1 MALVCLVGQAPA
13 LAQTSDEAA
22 IKETVQ
28 RGLDAYQRKDVD
40 AMFSLF
46 SSKLPFVAAFK
57 WDVQNDLATLDK
69 IEIKDVTFRTL
80 LVKGDAATL
89 SLAFD
94 LLALN
99 KGTGEP
105 DKVSG
110 RKFHTYQ
117 LVKENGVW
125 KLSSFSDDEE
135 RLALELAAART
146 DEERNS
152 LIAAAGPLVNAGLA
166 NQLVGRGDNLI
177 DKGNY
182 ATASTV
188 FRLAEKIAGEV
199 NDRMA
204 MSASLYGLGHIS
216 LVLGNQAQAADYFA
230 RCLAGIEAL
239 ANKSV
244 LAFALSRIGWDYSD
258 RGDYIRAMDCY
269 EKCM

>member
-1 MALVCLVGQAPA
+1 MAVHEGCAMPIVSRFRLSLTVAVTLACLVGGVS

-28 RGLDAYQRKDVD
+28 KGLDAYQRKDVD

-94 LLALN
+94 LFALN

-117 LVKENGVW
+117 LVKENGV
-125 KLSSFSDDEE
+125 
-135 RLALELAAART
+135 
-146 DEERNS
+146 
-152 LIAAAGPLVNAGLA
+152 
-166 NQLVGRGDNLI
+166 
-177 DKGNY
+177 
-182 ATASTV
+182 
-188 FRLAEKIAGEV
+188 
-199 NDRMA
+199 
-204 MSASLYGLGHIS
+204 
-216 LVLGNQAQAADYFA
+216 
-230 RCLAGIEAL
+230 
-239 ANKSV
+239 
-244 LAFALSRIGWDYSD
+244 
-258 RGDYIRAMDCY
+258 
-269 EKCM
+269 